1 MTGRPLC
8 PDAVAFALGYGD
20 PGSAQRRRVLAE
32 TLAVLS
38 KRRAYYLERAER
50 NLARWRAAAAT
61 PDPPFELRV
70 IAGDWGEVTADLT
83 RSHGVRFAVLNM
95 ANAYVPGGAYV
106 EGAVAQEE
114 NMFRRS
120 DCHFHVDAPEY
131 DRATDRYS
139 AAMTR
144 LISGQDGRVYLDP
157 DQPRVCIRGREDRSR
172 QDLGYRWLDDSE
184 VFPFL
189 ELRAAAVDLRDGRPF
204 DPDEARRRIS
214 ALLDTLIHHDV
225 RNAVLGALGCGAF
238 RNPAEQV
245 ARIFGEEILVRQDR
259 LGLVAIAIFHAGYGP
274 DNHASFARVLKPM
287 VEAAGTARRRD
298 AF

>member
-8 PDAVAFALGYGD
+8 PDAVAFARGYGD
-20 PGSAQRRRVLAE
+20 PGSTQRRRVLAE

-38 KRRAYYLERAER
+38 ERRAYYLDRAER
-50 NLARWRAAAAT
+50 NLARWHAAAAT

-70 IAGDWGEVTADLT
+70 VAGDWGEVTADLT
-83 RSHGVRFAVLNM
+83 RQFGVPFAVLNM

-120 DCHFHVDAPEY
+120 DCHFHVDAPGY
-131 DRATDRYS
+131 DPSTDRYS

-157 DQPRVCIRGREDRSR
+157 DQPRVCVRGREDRAR
-172 QDLGYRWLDDSE
+172 PDLGYRWLDDSE
-184 VFPFL
+184 VFPFF
-189 ELRAAAVDLRDGRPF
+189 ELRAAGVDLRDGRPF
-204 DPDEARRRIS
+204 DPTEARRRIA
-214 ALLDTLIHHDV
+214 ALLDTLIHNRL

-238 RNPAEQV
+238 RNPTEPV
-245 ARIFGEEILVRQDR
+245 ARIFGEEILARRER
-259 LGLVAIAIFHAGYGP
+259 LGIVAFAIFNAGYGP
-274 DNHASFARVLKPM
+274 DNHAIFARVLGRM
-287 VEAAGTARRRD
+287 AA
-298 AF
+298 AFKTSMHES